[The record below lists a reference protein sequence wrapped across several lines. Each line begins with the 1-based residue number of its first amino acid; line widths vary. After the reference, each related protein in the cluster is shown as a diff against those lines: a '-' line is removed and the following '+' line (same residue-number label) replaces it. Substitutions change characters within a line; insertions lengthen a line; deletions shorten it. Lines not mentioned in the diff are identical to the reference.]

1 MGSDREAGWLTVP
14 EVAAEL
20 RIARSRAYTMVAEG
34 TIPGAVKIGR
44 SIRVNRVQLESW
56 LAKQAYVDVMRR

>member
-1 MGSDREAGWLTVP
+1 
-14 EVAAEL
+14 
-20 RIARSRAYTMVAEG
+20 MVAEG